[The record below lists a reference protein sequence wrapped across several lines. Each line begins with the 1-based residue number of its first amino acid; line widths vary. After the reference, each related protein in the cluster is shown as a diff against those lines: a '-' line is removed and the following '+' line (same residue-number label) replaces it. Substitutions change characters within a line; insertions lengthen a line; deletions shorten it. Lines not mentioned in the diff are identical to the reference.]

1 MAYFAAIK
9 ITDVHGNV
17 VELHSVD
24 ELLTDIRDE
33 LKLIR
38 TQLEEMTGNKLNKE
52 DVKNVD

>member
-24 ELLTDIRDE
+24 ELLENIRDE

-38 TQLEEMTGNKLNKE
+38 TQLEEMTENKLNKE
-52 DVKNVD
+52 DVEDVG